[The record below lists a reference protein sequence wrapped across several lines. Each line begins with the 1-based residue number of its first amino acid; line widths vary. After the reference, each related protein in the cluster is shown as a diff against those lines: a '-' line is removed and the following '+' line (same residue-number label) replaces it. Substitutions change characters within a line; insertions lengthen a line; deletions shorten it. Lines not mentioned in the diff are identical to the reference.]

1 MISPQQIAYILA
13 VAEHNSISKAA
24 QQCYVTQPTLSM
36 QLKKAEEVLG
46 RAIFLRDTSK
56 IELSDFG
63 KALIPILRQIQGDFG
78 AIERVQKE
86 FEGSYTERL
95 RIGIIPTV
103 APYLLLNQFEEWQ
116 RLLPNTLVYVE
127 ELKTEEL
134 LDAIEQRKIDLGILA
149 GPVNDPTIRITPL
162 FHEEIKVYAPSI
174 DGDPLLVE
182 TLKELQPWLLNKG
195 NCLRTQMMEFCELN
209 NDLPSKWNYQGGNIE
224 MLMRMVDQ
232 QGGYTLIPEYYSPLV
247 SPKKGFKSIRDN
259 QGHFPG
265 RSIIGITPF
274 RHNNWES
281 MEKIIRSIQHFYNK
295 AHNKEMELLSWR

>member
-13 VAEHNSISKAA
+13 VVEHHSISKAA
-24 QQCYVTQPTLSM
+24 QHCFVTQPTLSM

-46 RAIFLRDTSK
+46 RPVFLRDTSK
-56 IELSDFG
+56 IELSEFG
-63 KALIPILRQIQGDFG
+63 KALIPILRQIQGDFSS
-78 AIERVQKE
+78 IERVQKE
-86 FEGSYTERL
+86 FEGTYTERL

-116 RLLPNTLVYVE
+116 ALLPNTLVYVE

-134 LDAIEQRKIDLGILA
+134 LEAIEQRRVDLGILA
-149 GPVNDPTIRITPL
+149 GPVHDTTIRVTPL
-162 FHEEIKVYAPSI
+162 FQEEIKVYAPSI
-174 DGDPLLVE
+174 EGDPLLVDS
-182 TLKELQPWLLNKG
+182 LKELQPWLLNKG

-209 NDLPSKWNYQGGNIE
+209 GDLPPKWNYQGGNME

-232 QGGYTLIPEYYSPLV
+232 QGGYTLIPEYYMPLV
-247 SPKKGFKSIRDN
+247 NAISGFKSIRDE

-265 RSIIGITPF
+265 RSIIGISPF

-281 MEKIIRSIQHFYNK
+281 LEKIIRSIQHFYNK
-295 AHNKEMELLSWR
+295 AHTKEMELLSWK